1 MWLVLKANRVE
12 QSEWLK
18 MFKPPFDPYV
28 ELIPHES
35 GDQLLILKSKELDG
49 LTTLEDTLN
58 AGDGIVRTLN
68 GVAGGVVFAG
78 SSVELAGA
86 SEMRDGRLIRHMM
99 LRTETAHFSIGRGSA
114 EFQVII
120 RDNDGNIVVPTP
132 APTSAQRRYA
142 ASRASDFLT
151 HALNYCAGEPGWF
164 DLYKAMECLEQAGFN
179 PRGKGRAE
187 MDRFS
192 RTANWF
198 YRHHDRRNEQKRPS
212 KPMDLRDARRLLRSR
227 VNDALDQLAR
237 QAQDDGASAR
247 SSP

>member
-1 MWLVLKANRVE
+1 MWLVLKADRVN

-28 ELIPHES
+28 ELMPDAS
-35 GDQLLILKSKELDG
+35 GDELLILKSKELDK
-49 LTTLEDTLN
+49 LTTLQDTLN

-68 GVAGGVVFAG
+68 GIAGGVVFGG
-78 SSVELAGA
+78 SSVEVDGA
-86 SEMRDGRLIRHMM
+86 AEMRGGKLIRHFW
-99 LRTETAHFSIGRGSA
+99 LRAETAHFSFGRGSA
-114 EFQVII
+114 EFDVISQ
-120 RDNDGNIVVPTP
+120 DKDGNVVVPP
-132 APTSAQRRYA
+132 LAPTSAQRRYA
-142 ASRASDFLT
+142 ASRQSDLLT

-198 YRHHDRRNEQKRPS
+198 HRHHDMRKRRPTNPI
-212 KPMDLRDARRLLRSR
+212 DLRDARRLLRAR
-227 VNDALDQLAR
+227 INEALDQLGR
-237 QAQDDGASAR
+237 ITTTTPTS
-247 SSP
+247 